1 MDIEKIEAL
10 PLTKAQ
16 AMGYAKSVVVEQLG
30 KAAEKVRYM
39 GGGSFGRAV
48 FVRCKDGQ
56 TLAVKFLRA
65 KDMMQKEAHDLKLLA
80 GHCTVKVPRVFF
92 TRLSDEKI
100 PVDCYG
106 MELVGGSSA
115 LFAPGMLFLGKKR
128 RMEFADRVT
137 EALHAIHSCKRDTFG
152 DTMDAGCER
161 WLDYYRP
168 FAEEVLNKAET

>member
-16 AMGYAKSVVVEQLG
+16 AMGYAKSVVGEQLG
-30 KAAEKVRYM
+30 KPAEKARYM

-48 FVRCKDGQ
+48 SVRCKDGQ

-92 TRLSDEKI
+92 TRPGDQKFPWTVTGWSLS
-100 PVDCYG
+100 G
-106 MELVGGSSA
+106 ARARSLR
-115 LFAPGMLFLGKKR
+115 PGCSFSTKN
-128 RMEFADRVT
+128 
-137 EALHAIHSCKRDTFG
+137 
-152 DTMDAGCER
+152 AG
-161 WLDYYRP
+161 WSLP
-168 FAEEVLNKAET
+168 IG